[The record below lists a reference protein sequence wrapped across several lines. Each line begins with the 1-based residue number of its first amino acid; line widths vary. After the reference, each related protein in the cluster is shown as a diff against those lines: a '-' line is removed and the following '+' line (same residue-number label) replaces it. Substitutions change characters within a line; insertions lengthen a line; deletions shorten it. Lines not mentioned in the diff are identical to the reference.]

1 MQDTRQE
8 SIEKL
13 NELIKD
19 IETAMLTTIDGGV
32 LRSRPMATQEADFDG
47 TLWFLTPA
55 DTHKDEEIKKD
66 DRINVSYAKPS
77 DNIYVSVSGRAEVFH
92 DQEKINE
99 LWSPFYKAWFPEGQ
113 TDPNIRV
120 LKVTAEQAEY
130 WDASANAFIHLVGF
144 LKALATGESYD
155 GGDDNKKIDL

>member
-19 IETAMLTTIDGGV
+19 IGTAMLTTIDGGV
-32 LRSRPMATQEADFDG
+32 LRSRPMATQEAKFDG
-47 TLWFLTPA
+47 KLFFLTGA

-66 DRINVSYAKPS
+66 NRVNVSYAEPS
-77 DNIYVSVSGRAEVFH
+77 DNIYVSVSGTAETYH
-92 DQEKINE
+92 DQDKIDE
-99 LWSPFYKAWFPEGQ
+99 LWNPFYKAWFPEGQ

-120 LKVTAEQAEY
+120 LKISVEQAEY
-130 WDASANAFIHLVGF
+130 WDSSSSTIVHLVGF
-144 LKALATGESYD
+144 LKAMATGEQYD
-155 GGDDNKKIDL
+155 GGENEKINL

>member
-19 IETAMLTTIDGGV
+19 IQTAMLTTIDGGV
-32 LRSRPMATQEADFDG
+32 LRSRPMATQEAEFDG
-47 TLWFLTPA
+47 TLYFLTGA

-66 DRINVSYAKPS
+66 NRVNVSYADTS
-77 DNIYVSVSGRAEVFH
+77 DNIYVSVSGTAQTYH
-92 DQEKINE
+92 DQAKIDE
-99 LWSPFYKAWFPEGQ
+99 LWNPFYKAWFPDGQ

-120 LKVTAEQAEY
+120 LKVTVEQAEY
-130 WDASANAFIHLVGF
+130 WDSSSSTIVHLVGF
-144 LKALATGESYD
+144 LKALATGEQYD
-155 GGDDNKKIDL
+155 GGENKKIDL